1 MYAEKSIVSIGGC
14 AGTVTMHTSIDPSA
28 RWSFVVY
35 TSVHAPFSSLAVANL
50 RTLCE
55 AYLSGRHHIREVNLD
70 LAPEAA
76 REHGIETVP
85 TVVRLRP
92 GPVLKTADCRHL
104 GVLRSVLGLDVGA
117 ACSP

>member
-1 MYAEKSIVSIGGC
+1 MI
-14 AGTVTMHTSIDPSA
+14 
-28 RWSFVVY
+28 Y
-35 TSVHAPFSSLAVANL
+35 TSLHAPFSSLAVTNL

-55 AYLSGRHHIREVNLD
+55 AYLPARHEIRVVNLD

-76 REHGIETVP
+76 REHDVETVP

-104 GVLRSVLGLDVGA
+104 GLLRSTLGLDA
-117 ACSP
+117 ARACAP